1 MKILIPSNDKKQ
13 IAEIFEQ
20 ANYFIFYEAGK
31 GIVKI
36 IEERK
41 NPIKENFNKSED
53 EQIEQLYNFLC
64 DCEIIICKKIHPKLS
79 TKFKSSNTLIL
90 KTLETN
96 SKTSI
101 INMVCR

>member
-1 MKILIPSNDKKQ
+1 MKILIPSNNQKE
-13 IAEIFEQ
+13 IADVFEQ
-20 ANYFIFYEAGK
+20 ANFFIFYEAGN

-41 NPIKENFNKSED
+41 NPISENSSLTELEK
-53 EQIEQLYNFLC
+53 IEKLYNFLC
-64 DCEIIICKKIHPKLS
+64 DCDIIICKKINPKLS
-79 TKFKSSNTLIL
+79 SKFKSSKTIIL

-96 SKTSI
+96 SRTSI